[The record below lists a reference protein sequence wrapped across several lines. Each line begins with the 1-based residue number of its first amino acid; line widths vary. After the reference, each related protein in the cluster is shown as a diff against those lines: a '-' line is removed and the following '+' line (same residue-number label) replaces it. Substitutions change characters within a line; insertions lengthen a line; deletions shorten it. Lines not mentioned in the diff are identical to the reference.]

1 MRRGVEAVGRGADAV
16 AIGIVV
22 VGVAGFTV
30 ISIVQVFCRY
40 ILNASLFWAD
50 EAVTILFAWVSFVGA
65 SAALRRGLLVAM
77 DLVVA
82 RLSPSLRRAM
92 NVLSLVLVMAFLT
105 VPLMFGFTLVVDGLH
120 VPSPSMQIPMAWA
133 YLSVLLGTALM
144 FVQAVVL
151 LVRTLAGV
159 AVIEAVPVEEGSQ
172 W

>member
-1 MRRGVEAVGRGADAV
+1 VEAVGRGADAV
-16 AIGIVV
+16 AIGLVV

-77 DLVVA
+77 DLCLV
-82 RLSPSLRRAM
+82 RLPPDLRRAA
-92 NVLSLVLVMAFLT
+92 NVVSLLLVMAYLT
-105 VPLMFGFTLVVDGLH
+105 VPLVFGITLVVEGRQ

-133 YLSVLLGTALM
+133 YLSVLVGVALM
-144 FVQAVVL
+144 LIQTVVL
-151 LVRTLAGV
+151 LVRTLARV
-159 AVIEAVPVEEGSQ
+159 ELIEAVPAEEGSQ